1 MTSPKKIE
9 SNLRNAKL
17 STGPRTLE
25 GKNRSR
31 KNALTHGLTA
41 RIVLLADERQ
51 PDFGNRMNGWF
62 KSLQP
67 QDLQEVYLAER
78 AVYCSWQLDR
88 ATRARSA
95 QTYLTAHTGKFVEQN
110 RLELEVAGYS
120 QILFRAPYGRP
131 VACPTAELPEGEA
144 GKTWQG
150 NFEAADHPALI
161 VKRMEDSGLGC
172 LWLLARWDELRAMV
186 EMGAGWRAPE
196 RFRAFRLL
204 GIHAIDAYMT
214 ADLAS
219 LLQACQVLDPTAG
232 SLVSEIW
239 NELVPADALPGLEE
253 SYQQQVRYL
262 PAMDQDAAREYLLA
276 IVTRQ
281 TTRLEVKAWQLAE
294 AAEIKAELAP
304 HLGASDFSREG
315 QLMLRYEL
323 LWEKSLRQN
332 LGKLKELRSE
342 MQKRGDDVI
351 GYLPPSREWFKPAC
365 DPDESADRTEQDDCI
380 EPISWRPKEGEYVV
394 EEETLRN
401 EANEVEGGPRNEPNG
416 AGGGLR
422 NEANEV
428 EGGLRNEANG
438 EEGGLR
444 NEANEVEGGLRK
456 ETFGPAEG
464 GVGDPRPTV
473 GHAEGPTVGHAE
485 GGVGEPRPTGLL
497 GGVEEGLRDESAGYV
512 APPRFDR
519 LMEAALKYMEGQPRP
534 AILHRTRADGGHGR
548 AVGGSRR
555 ERRKRNKEAARGK

>member
-9 SNLRNAKL
+9 SNLKNAKL

-78 AVYCSWQLDR
+78 AVYSSWQLDR
-88 ATRARSA
+88 ASRARSA
-95 QTYLTAHTGKFVEQN
+95 QTFLTAHTGKFVEQN

-144 GKTWQG
+144 AKTWQG
-150 NFEAADHPALI
+150 NFEAADHPSLI

-172 LWLLARWDELRAMV
+172 LWLFTRWDELRAMV
-186 EMGAGWRAPE
+186 EMGPGWRAPE

-239 NELVPADALPGLEE
+239 NELVPADVLPALEE
-253 SYQQQVRYL
+253 TYQQQVRYL

-276 IVTRQ
+276 VVTRQ
-281 TTRLEVKAWQLAE
+281 TTRLEDKAGQHAE
-294 AAEIKAELAP
+294 AAEIKAELAHSP
-304 HLGASDFSREG
+304 GS
-315 QLMLRYEL
+315 
-323 LWEKSLRQN
+323 
-332 LGKLKELRSE
+332 
-342 MQKRGDDVI
+342 V
-351 GYLPPSREWFKPAC
+351 
-365 DPDESADRTEQDDCI
+365 
-380 EPISWRPKEGEYVV
+380 
-394 EEETLRN
+394 
-401 EANEVEGGPRNEPNG
+401 
-416 AGGGLR
+416 GL
-422 NEANEV
+422 
-428 EGGLRNEANG
+428 
-438 EEGGLR
+438 
-444 NEANEVEGGLRK
+444 
-456 ETFGPAEG
+456 
-464 GVGDPRPTV
+464 
-473 GHAEGPTVGHAE
+473 
-485 GGVGEPRPTGLL
+485 
-497 GGVEEGLRDESAGYV
+497 
-512 APPRFDR
+512 
-519 LMEAALKYMEGQPRP
+519 
-534 AILHRTRADGGHGR
+534 
-548 AVGGSRR
+548 
-555 ERRKRNKEAARGK
+555 